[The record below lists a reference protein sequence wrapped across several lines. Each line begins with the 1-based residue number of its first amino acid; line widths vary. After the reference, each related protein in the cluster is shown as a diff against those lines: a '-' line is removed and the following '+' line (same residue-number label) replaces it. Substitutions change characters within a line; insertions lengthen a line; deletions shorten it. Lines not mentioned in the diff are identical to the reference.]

1 MKPLRNVLLG
11 LALGCAAGAAAADE
25 RLTVY
30 AVNAP
35 LAYFA
40 ERLAGDQAE
49 VVMPVPPGRDP
60 AFWRPSI
67 ADIAAVQSADLIL
80 LNGAGYAQWTTKTS
94 LPRSKLVDSARGFA
108 DAFIVTETITHSHGP
123 EGAHLHQGIASHTWL
138 DFAQAVQQA
147 EAVANALSRRL
158 PDERES
164 IAAALTTLKA
174 DLAALDERARSLGE
188 RLDSVILIAS
198 HPRYQYFAR
207 AYGLAIESLDWEA
220 GETPSP
226 EQWAT
231 FDALVTESGAR
242 VLIWEGQPSEEA
254 AAALAERGLAGSV
267 FATGANRG
275 PGDQGFV
282 ALMRSNLDDLDRRAE
297 TIATD

>member
-1 MKPLRNVLLG
+1 MKPLRNALLG
-11 LALGCAAGAAAADE
+11 FALGCAVGAAAADE

-35 LAYFA
+35 LATFA
-40 ERLAGDQAE
+40 ERLAGDKAK

-67 ADIAAVQSADLIL
+67 ADIAAVQAADLIL

-94 LPRSKLVDSARGFA
+94 LPRAKLVDSARAFTE
-108 DAFIVTETITHSHGP
+108 AFIVIETITHSHGP
-123 EGAHLHQGIASHTWL
+123 EGEHSHQGIASHTWL
-138 DFAQAVQQA
+138 DFAQAAQQA
-147 EAVANALSRRL
+147 EAIAQALSRRL
-158 PDERES
+158 PDEKDA
-164 IAAALTTLKA
+164 IAAALTVLKA
-174 DLAALDERARSLGE
+174 DLAALDARARSLGE
-188 RLDSVILIAS
+188 RLSGVALIAS

-242 VLIWEGQPSEEA
+242 ALIWEGKPSDEA
-254 AAALAERGLAGSV
+254 ATSLAERGLAGSI
-267 FATGANRG
+267 FTTGANRG
-275 PGDQGFV
+275 PADPGFV
-282 ALMRSNLDDLDRRAE
+282 ALMQRNLDDLDRVAE

>member
-1 MKPLRNVLLG
+1 MKPLRNALLG
-11 LALGCAAGAAAADE
+11 LALGCAASAVAADE

-35 LAYFA
+35 LAAFA
-40 ERLAGDQAE
+40 ERLAGDHAE

-67 ADIAAVQSADLIL
+67 ADISAVQSADLIL

-94 LPRSKLVDSARGFA
+94 LPRAKLVDSARGFA
-108 DAFIVTETITHSHGP
+108 DAFIVTETIIHSHGP
-123 EGAHLHQGIASHTWL
+123 EGEHSHQGIASHTWL
-138 DFAQAVQQA
+138 DFAQAAQQA

-158 PDERES
+158 PDEREA

-188 RLDSVILIAS
+188 RLDGVTLIAS

-207 AYGLAIESLDWEA
+207 AYGLAIESLEWEA
-220 GETPSP
+220 GDPPSP
-226 EQWAT
+226 EQSAA
-231 FDALVTESGAR
+231 FDALVAESGAR
-242 VLIWEGQPSEEA
+242 AVIWESEPSDEA
-254 AAALAERGLAGSV
+254 AAALAERELAGSV

-275 PGDQGFV
+275 RGELDFI
-282 ALMRSNLDDLDRRAE
+282 ALMQRNLDDLEGLAE
-297 TIATD
+297 AIATD

>member
-1 MKPLRNVLLG
+1 MKPLRSALLG
-11 LALGCAAGAAAADE
+11 LALSCTAGTATANE

-35 LAYFA
+35 LAAFA
-40 ERLAGDQAE
+40 ERLAGDHAE

-67 ADIAAVQSADLIL
+67 ADISAVQSADLIL

-94 LPRSKLVDSARGFA
+94 LPRAKLVDSARGFA

-123 EGAHLHQGIASHTWL
+123 EGEHSHQGIASHTWL
-138 DFAQAVQQA
+138 DFAQAAQQA

-158 PDERES
+158 PGDTES
-164 IAAALTTLKA
+164 IATALTALKA
-174 DLAALDERARSLGE
+174 DLTALDARARSLGE
-188 RLDSVILIAS
+188 RLSGIVLIAS

-207 AYGLAIESLDWEA
+207 AYGLAIESLEWEA

-226 EQWAT
+226 DQWLA
-231 FDALVTESGAR
+231 FDDLVADSGAR
-242 VLIWEGQPSEEA
+242 AVIWEGQPSEEA
-254 AAALAERGLAGSV
+254 AVALAARGLTGSV

-275 PGDQGFV
+275 PGELGFI
-282 ALMRSNLDDLDRRAE
+282 ALMQQNLEDLERVAE

>member
-25 RLTVY
+25 KLTVY

-67 ADIAAVQSADLIL
+67 TDIAAVQSADLIL
-80 LNGAGYAQWTTKTS
+80 LNGAGYAQWTTKAS
-94 LPRSKLVDSARGFA
+94 LPRAKLVDSARTFA

-123 EGAHLHQGIASHTWL
+123 EGAHSHQGIASHTWL
-138 DFAQAVQQA
+138 DFAQAAQQA

-188 RLDSVILIAS
+188 RLDGVTLIDS

-207 AYGLAIESLDWEA
+207 AYGLAIASLDWEA

-242 VLIWEGQPSEEA
+242 ALIWEGQPSEEA

-282 ALMRSNLDDLDRRAE
+282 ALMQRNLDDLDRVAE